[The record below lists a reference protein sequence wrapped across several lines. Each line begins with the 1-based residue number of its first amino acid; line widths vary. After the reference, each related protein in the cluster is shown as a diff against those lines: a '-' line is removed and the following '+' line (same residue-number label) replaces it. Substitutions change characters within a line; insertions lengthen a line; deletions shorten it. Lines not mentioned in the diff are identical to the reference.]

1 MNDNDI
7 DNEKM
12 EPISRYLQATP
23 QLVPQ
28 ALSQMIAEG
37 LSTHIEP
44 ETLHGWFTGFGQEWA
59 RQIEPQLAQVDSL
72 EKLADCINAYW
83 AEQRWGWIELT
94 ELPDRARI
102 RHRAYPL
109 SRLFGEKQLP
119 WSVGLLE
126 GFYRQV
132 FQHLGADSEMQ
143 LRATHYSED
152 GFDLHLELTS

>member
-1 MNDNDI
+1 MSDND
-7 DNEKM
+7 DQKM
-12 EPISRYLQATP
+12 EHISRYLQAVP
-23 QLVPQ
+23 ASVPQ
-28 ALSQMIAEG
+28 ALCQAIAAG
-37 LSTHIEP
+37 LSNQIEP
-44 ETLHGWFTGFGQEWA
+44 DTLHAWFTKFGQQWA
-59 RQIEPQLAQVDSL
+59 IQIQPQLAQVDSL

-94 ELPDRARI
+94 ELADRVVI

-109 SRLFGEKQLP
+109 SHLFGEDQLS

-132 FQHLGADSEMQ
+132 FEQIGADSGMQ

>member
-1 MNDNDI
+1 MNDN

-12 EPISRYLQATP
+12 EPISRYLQA
-23 QLVPQ
+23 VPPSLPE

-37 LSTHIEP
+37 LADQIGP
-44 ETLHGWFTGFGQEWA
+44 ETLHGWFTTFGQEWA
-59 RQIEPQLAQVDSL
+59 RQMEPQLAQVDSL
-72 EKLADCINAYW
+72 EKLTECINAHW

-94 ELPDRARI
+94 ELPDRAQI

-109 SRLFGEKQLP
+109 SRLFGEQQLS

-132 FQHLGADSEMQ
+132 FQQLGADSEMQ